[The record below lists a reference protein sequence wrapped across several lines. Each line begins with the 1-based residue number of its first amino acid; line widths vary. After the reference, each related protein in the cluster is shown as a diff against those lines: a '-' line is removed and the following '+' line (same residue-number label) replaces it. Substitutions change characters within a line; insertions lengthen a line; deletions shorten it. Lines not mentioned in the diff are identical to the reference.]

1 MGGRVKREGKCVFLP
16 LFQFLVQKKLRM
28 LVIIHLGFVFFV
40 VFFFKRMTCNRDQT
54 VGCQR
59 IRGMGSD
66 EVGGGGM
73 KWEVGVSRWKLFNI
87 DYAQCPTV

>member
-40 VFFFKRMTCNRDQT
+40 VFFF
-54 VGCQR
+54 
-59 IRGMGSD
+59 
-66 EVGGGGM
+66 
-73 KWEVGVSRWKLFNI
+73 
-87 DYAQCPTV
+87 